1 VINFCQIL
9 FDAKTTQIAKKGPTM
24 RVSDDRY
31 TRDRQRLDL
40 ALRLIRH
47 EARTFTI
54 RQWTGLSD
62 DRIRKLY
69 RSYVMNHDAER
80 VLRHRG
86 KSPRQ
91 AAFFFRNT
99 ELNFQSAQLASLY
112 VVYGLLC
119 GTDSRLEPR
128 YRLGSLESG
137 TLLCQA
143 YEAYLELHAPA
154 SISFEHA
161 WFLLFALA
169 RRDEVGISRCSVCG
183 GVRLR
188 DLLAKHKL
196 SCGTCGPAAAPASK
210 ASTTASA
217 PAPDISFAAP
227 C

>member
-1 VINFCQIL
+1 
-9 FDAKTTQIAKKGPTM
+9 M

-40 ALRLIRH
+40 ALRLISH

-69 RSYVMNHDAER
+69 RSYVLDNDAVR
-80 VLRHRG
+80 VARHRG

-91 AAFFFRNT
+91 AAFFFRNA
-99 ELNFQSAQLASLY
+99 EVNFQSTQLASLY
-112 VVYGLLC
+112 VMCGLLH
-119 GTDSRLEPR
+119 GTNSRLESR
-128 YRLGSLESG
+128 YRVGSLESG

-154 SISFEHA
+154 HVSFEHA
-161 WFLLFALA
+161 WFLLLALA
-169 RRDEVGISRCSVCG
+169 RRDEVGMSRCEGCG
-183 GVRLR
+183 AVRLR
-188 DLLAKHKL
+188 DLLARHRL
-196 SCGTCGPAAAPASK
+196 VCDTCGPSLPAALS
-210 ASTTASA
+210 SL
-217 PAPDISFAAP
+217 PAPSMIHAAP

>member
-1 VINFCQIL
+1 
-9 FDAKTTQIAKKGPTM
+9 M

-40 ALRLIRH
+40 ALRLIHH

-69 RSYVMNHDAER
+69 RSYCKGCQARPVP
-80 VLRHRG
+80 RHRG

-91 AAFFFRNT
+91 AAFFFRNPD
-99 ELNFQSAQLASLY
+99 LNFHAAQLASMYL
-112 VVYGLLC
+112 VYGLLC
-119 GTDSRLEPR
+119 GSELELESR

-143 YEAYLELHAPA
+143 YEAYCELHAPA
-154 SISFEHA
+154 AISFEHA
-161 WFLLFALA
+161 WYLLLALS
-169 RRDEVGISRCSVCG
+169 RRDELGVARCKECG

-188 DLLAKHKL
+188 DLLSKRRP
-196 SCGTCGPAAAPASK
+196 SCANCESQGFI
-210 ASTTASA
+210 
-217 PAPDISFAAP
+217 PAPEVQRAGVLLELDG
-227 C
+227 